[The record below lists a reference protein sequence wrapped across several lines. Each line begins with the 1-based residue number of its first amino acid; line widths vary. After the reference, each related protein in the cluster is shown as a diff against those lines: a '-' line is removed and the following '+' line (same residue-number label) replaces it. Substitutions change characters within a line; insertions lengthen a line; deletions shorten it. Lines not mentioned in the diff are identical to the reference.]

1 MAMALSTHGGFDDDF
16 FGLPLAAM
24 LTGAMRNSDG
34 NVGNRGIALDV
45 KEVGIT
51 TILPQTPSWR
61 KAALRSIPCIADY
74 RAPDSTFA
82 IACTSLRQG
91 HCVLSVLSGEPS
103 PACQCPHHVLEMN
116 AQPIQHHRSR

>member
-45 KEVGIT
+45 KEVGIDGFPISDT
-51 TILPQTPSWR
+51 VTKEGRASLIR
-61 KAALRSIPCIADY
+61 CIPDY
-74 RAPDSTFA
+74 RAP
-82 IACTSLRQG
+82 
-91 HCVLSVLSGEPS
+91 
-103 PACQCPHHVLEMN
+103 
-116 AQPIQHHRSR
+116 